1 MTALIKRK
9 LPDAPAPTR
18 EYRDKGKP
26 LTDIVNVHLEMATQR
41 PKNPSYRIFSKEE
54 KDEIVGLWNE
64 GLTLAAI
71 AFKYRTTSDSIR
83 QIISHWNKKRTGSA
97 ATPSVQ
103 KVKGN

>member
-1 MTALIKRK
+1 MTARIIRN
-9 LPDAPAPTR
+9 LPPAPAPTR

-54 KDEIVGLWNE
+54 KEEILE
-64 GLTLAAI
+64 LHEKGLTLAAI

-83 QIISHWNKKRTGSA
+83 QIIIRWNKKRTGSA
-97 ATPSVQ
+97 ATPSVR
-103 KVKGN
+103 VKGN